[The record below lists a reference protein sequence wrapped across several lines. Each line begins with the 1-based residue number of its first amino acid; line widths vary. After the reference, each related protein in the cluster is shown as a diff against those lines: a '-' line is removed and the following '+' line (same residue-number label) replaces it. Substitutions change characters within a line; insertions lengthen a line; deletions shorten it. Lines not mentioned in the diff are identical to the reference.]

1 VPLPLESQPCR
12 SEDRRYK
19 EKGWPERAKLLFAA
33 TLWLQLQRNFLS
45 GTSITVELLLQHRR
59 CVTS

>member
-1 VPLPLESQPCR
+1 VPLESQPCR

-33 TLWLQLQRNFLS
+33 TCLLQLRRHFLS
-45 GTSITVELLLQHRR
+45 QTFNLVELLLQHRR